1 MRSLDICHAHIGTS
15 IRMRLKILPFVDGN
29 LPMSYCMTPHLSR
42 FSHGPETSPREDLRR
57 ASPRAILPT
66 ERVFQASIDGAGAC
80 NLPIAWT
87 SCGRAHSLDAVH
99 TGGHSFCGDGTHAPN
114 RHDDSPTIRI
124 QHDFDEVVSAKDSY
138 LLDMQSEGSILHYQ
152 NEKRHIK
159 ASEDSL
165 RNVSIYTERYFQPVL
180 EDLRS
185 RGLELMMRIPEKSAS
200 DSAGEDKWD
209 PLFITPY
216 KDTSIEFTKPLKTKT
231 QTIKS
236 YVRPLESSFDY
247 SLPNNYSRRSEES
260 EVQLPNFS
268 IDFTEYVLGSMIE
281 RVSDSFDLYAT
292 IFLLAHDVLV
302 PKNDVWASTVLQISH
317 EVYDV
322 WMRASRNFEKTAYA
336 PTGVRITPPAFYC
349 NISHTPDGPYYIV
362 EGQFVSNKATPDSNA
377 NNRLDILRCKMVDT
391 ENAYMSLAG
400 SSHKMHIEIFRG
412 DFSLMSFRIPWGIRK
427 TGYMLDEPDD
437 QIVTKLDPWKGFNK
451 NTPGVWTHDRLHM
464 CVSGWEDAPSKINL
478 PVLFEWIQHH
488 VLMGASHIFAGVT
501 FDWGSPHMRAIN
513 HALASFRDDGL
524 VSVTSHVGDRI
535 DGAYRCTFLL
545 SPYFP
550 SEHTL
555 HRHRH
560 RHHLLPS
567 R

>member
-1 MRSLDICHAHIGTS
+1 
-15 IRMRLKILPFVDGN
+15 
-29 LPMSYCMTPHLSR
+29 MTPHLSR
-42 FSHGPETSPREDLRR
+42 FSHGPEASLRR
-57 ASPRAILPT
+57 GSKHTRPRAFLPT
-66 ERVFQASIDGAGAC
+66 ERVFQASTDGAGAC
-80 NLPIAWT
+80 NLPVAWT
-87 SCGRAHSLDAVH
+87 SCGDTHSLLTTDAH
-99 TGGHSFCGDGTHAPN
+99 GFCGDGKLLPN
-114 RHDDSPTIRI
+114 RNIDPTIRI
-124 QHDFDEVVSAKDSY
+124 RHDFDEVVTAKDSY
-138 LLDMQSEGSILHYQ
+138 YLNSQSEGSVLHYLP
-152 NEKRHIK
+152 EKLFMG
-159 ASEDSL
+159 ASDDSL
-165 RNVSIYTERYFQPVL
+165 KNVSIYTERYFQPVL

-185 RGLELMMRIPEKSAS
+185 RGLELMMRLMGLS
-200 DSAGEDKWD
+200 DSSDVTEEEKWD
-209 PLFITPY
+209 PLFSVNMKT
-216 KDTSIEFTKPLKTKT
+216 ETKT
-231 QTIKS
+231 ISS

-247 SLPNNYSRRSEES
+247 FLPNNYSRRSEES

-302 PKNDVWASTVLQISH
+302 PKSDTWASTVLQISH

-322 WMRASRNFEKTAYA
+322 WMRASRNFEKTVYA
-336 PTGVRITPPAFYC
+336 PTGVRRTVFYC

-362 EGQFVSNKATPDSNA
+362 EGQFVSNRASPDSNA
-377 NNRLDILRCKMVDT
+377 NRRLDILRCKMEDT

-400 SSHKMHIEIFRG
+400 SSHKMHVEILRE

-451 NTPGVWTHDRLHM
+451 STPGIWTHDRLHM
-464 CVSGWEDAPSKINL
+464 CASGWEDGPSKINL
-478 PVLFEWIQHH
+478 PLLFEWIQHH

-501 FDWGSPHMRAIN
+501 FDWGSQHMRAIN
-513 HALASFRDDGL
+513 RALTSFRDDGL

-535 DGAYRCTFLL
+535 DGAYRSVFLL
-545 SPYFP
+545 SSYFS

-555 HRHRH
+555 HCHRH
-560 RHHLLPS
+560 RLLPS

>member
-1 MRSLDICHAHIGTS
+1 M
-15 IRMRLKILPFVDGN
+15 
-29 LPMSYCMTPHLSR
+29 
-42 FSHGPETSPREDLRR
+42 
-57 ASPRAILPT
+57 PT
-66 ERVFQASIDGAGAC
+66 ERVFQASTDGAGAC

-87 SCGRAHSLDAVH
+87 SCGDAHSLLTTDAH
-99 TGGHSFCGDGTHAPN
+99 GFCGDGKLMPN
-114 RHDDSPTIRI
+114 RNIDPTIRI
-124 QHDFDEVVSAKDSY
+124 RHDFDEVVTSKDSY
-138 LLDMQSEGSILHYQ
+138 CLDSQSEGSVLHHLPD
-152 NEKRHIK
+152 RLFMG
-159 ASEDSL
+159 ASDDSL

-185 RGLELMMRIPEKSAS
+185 RGLELMMRLMGTSISSDVTEVEKW
-200 DSAGEDKWD
+200 E
-209 PLFITPY
+209 PLF
-216 KDTSIEFTKPLKTKT
+216 SVNLKTET

-567 R
+567 